1 MCITGNKKPK
11 NIGREIIKYIM
22 KLLFVWENK
31 CELLIFDLMW
41 YLIFS
46 SLLERKEEK
55 YSKSK
60 TRINKVADKK
70 IATDLLSKEN
80 QYLKIP
86 TEKVSIP
93 KYFTAP
99 YSFRISMTTRIRPEN
114 IPENERGIMI
124 LCMILNLERLK
135 FCDKFK

>member
-1 MCITGNKKPK
+1 MN
-11 NIGREIIKYIM
+11 
-22 KLLFVWENK
+22 
-31 CELLIFDLMW
+31 ELLIFDLMW

-93 KYFTAP
+93 K
-99 YSFRISMTTRIRPEN
+99 
-114 IPENERGIMI
+114 
-124 LCMILNLERLK
+124 
-135 FCDKFK
+135 